1 MPESQ
6 HVRGVG
12 PEAGTPQWNEATIN
26 VISYTCAA
34 PAGMWKCEKKGPV
47 GDETKHHS
55 HFRIHLK

>member
-34 PAGMWKCEKKGPV
+34 PAGMWKCEKKRGQLEMKPNITAIS
-47 GDETKHHS
+47 ES
-55 HFRIHLK
+55 I

>member
-34 PAGMWKCEKKGPV
+34 PAGMWKCEKRGQLEMKPNITAIS
-47 GDETKHHS
+47 ES
-55 HFRIHLK
+55 I